1 MHKRSLKIMSIV
13 VALGMLV
20 AGIAFGFEPPCG
32 ARPEGPQGPSPY
44 AQPHR
49 GAPLPPAFHLL
60 AKWVEINTV
69 AELTGLPQENV
80 RQLLISAPAM
90 AVLEEYGVDPERY
103 QDAMDKQSAA
113 LVRQAATAGII
124 TKKQA
129 DDILKAMQQKP
140 SGPPMGKTPKG

>member
-1 MHKRSLKIMSIV
+1 MHKKTLQILSIV
-13 VALGMLV
+13 LALGILA

-32 ARPEGPQGPSPY
+32 ARPEGPQGPSVFAP
-44 AQPHR
+44 PHR
-49 GAPLPPAFHLL
+49 GGALPPAFHLL
-60 AKWVEINTV
+60 TKWVEINTV

-90 AVLEEYGVDPERY
+90 AVLDEYGVDPVRY
-103 QDAMDKQSAA
+103 QEAMDKQSAA

-140 SGPPMGKTPKG
+140 SGPPLRNTPKG